1 MSSDDLMMGDDLK
14 KFRIIT
20 SWSKFNP
27 KNQEFKANPYHVA
40 FYAKDKNVLDFMIVM
55 SKAPKGALAEEL
67 ESDFDYCLN

>member
-1 MSSDDLMMGDDLK
+1 MMGDDLK

-20 SWSKFNP
+20 GYNNFDP
-27 KNQEFKANPYHVA
+27 HIQEFKAKPYHVA
-40 FYAKDKNVLDFMIVM
+40 FYAKDKNVLDFMLVM